1 MKNEHVRVVKE
12 LDGHYTA
19 MQNDMQVAP
28 PSPPLR
34 AAAALMLRRSTST
47 TTLRL

>member
-28 PSPPLR
+28 PLPPTAR
-34 AAAALMLRRSTST
+34 CSGSDAA
-47 TTLRL
+47 